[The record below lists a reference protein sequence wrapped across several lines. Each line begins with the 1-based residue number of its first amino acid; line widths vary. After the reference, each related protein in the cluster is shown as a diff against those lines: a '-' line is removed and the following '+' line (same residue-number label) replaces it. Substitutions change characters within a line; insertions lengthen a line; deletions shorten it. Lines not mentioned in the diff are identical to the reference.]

1 MLQLAITTGWTIDYV
16 ESLDKG
22 TIQDLQALNMLS
34 PFLYPTASSERAR
47 LASFIYNSN
56 VMKSKDMLSA
66 SDIFPYIKQELPQ
79 ELENNELVILRSKI
93 NELSSIPNEE
103 IRNKQKQFLLDKIT
117 EEIESRNKDVSPD
130 LYLLHELHKYKD
142 QLSK

>member
-34 PFLYPTASSERAR
+34 PFLYSTASNERAR

>member
-1 MLQLAITTGWTIDYV
+1 
-16 ESLDKG
+16 
-22 TIQDLQALNMLS
+22 MLS
-34 PFLYPTASSERAR
+34 PFLYSTASNERAR